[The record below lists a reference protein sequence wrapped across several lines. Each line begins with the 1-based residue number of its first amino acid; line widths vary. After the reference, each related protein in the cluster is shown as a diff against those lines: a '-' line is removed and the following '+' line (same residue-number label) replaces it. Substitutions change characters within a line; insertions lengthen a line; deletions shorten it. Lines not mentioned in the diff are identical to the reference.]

1 MGESLNWRKI
11 FMNECKAEVN
21 GRIRWMNTAGFEIVM
36 SNGKHILLDPF
47 LSGDVDGIVCHP
59 MDLEQIERCDYLFLS
74 HIHIDHA
81 GDVRRIQEKFPQ
93 VNIFVG
99 DLSADPLCEWLGLDC
114 SRIYRV
120 RGGESYEFDDLK
132 AEVFSGRHTES
143 PRGYR
148 RAGKKFRNPD
158 GSLDL
163 SAWFGNLELYNYRLT
178 LCDGTRI
185 MVWAGMT
192 SPDQKKRLRGVNSDI
207 CLMHV
212 SPKQDFL
219 EFAELVEA
227 MGTRIVIPHH
237 YDFTE
242 EFFKKVP
249 DAMKDMSR
257 ENQERFIVDGEF
269 RMKEYLEALG
279 AAVREKSPATRLLM
293 LEHHRWYGFGFGL
306 RGER

>member
-1 MGESLNWRKI
+1 MGEILNRRKI
-11 FMNECKAEVN
+11 FMDNCKAEVS
-21 GRIRWMNTAGFEIVM
+21 GKIRWINTAGFEIVM

-192 SPDQKKRLRGVNSDI
+192 SPDQKNRLRGVNSDI